1 MAMIRKT
8 WVAIALLVTISV
20 AGSGGFALGGEP
32 AAAPSDP
39 MVQMKTL
46 ADQIIAAAKEPECKS
61 ASQACREKLRS
72 LVEGHW
78 DISEMARMALGV
90 HWKELDNNERQR
102 FAKLFAD
109 LTEAI
114 YLSRANLSKA
124 EGVSKD
130 VKVDF
135 VREIRDGDSYS
146 QVNTYVTLQGHDKP
160 IGVNYRLRRDG
171 DVWKAYDVL
180 VDGISIVSNYRN
192 QFSRVINNKGYPEL
206 VRELQQ
212 KIQQVNSSEGT

>member
-1 MAMIRKT
+1 MIRKT
-8 WVAIALLVTISV
+8 CVAIALLVALSI
-20 AGSGGFALGGEP
+20 AGLGGLALAGEP
-32 AAAPSDP
+32 APSDA
-39 MVQMKTL
+39 MAQMKTL
-46 ADQIIAAAKEPECKS
+46 ADQIITAAKGPECKA
-61 ASQACREKLRS
+61 ASQACQQKLRS

-90 HWKELDNNERQR
+90 HWKDLDDNERQR

-135 VREIRDGDSYS
+135 VREIRDSDSYS

-160 IGVNYRLRRDG
+160 IAVNYRLRRDG

-212 KIQQVNSSEGT
+212 KIQQVNSSPGT

>member
-1 MAMIRKT
+1 MIRKT
-8 WVAIALLVTISV
+8 WVGIALLMAIAV
-20 AGSGGFALGGEP
+20 AGSGGFALAGEP

-39 MVQMKTL
+39 MVQLKTL
-46 ADQIIAAAKEPECKS
+46 ADQIIAAARGPECQS
-61 ASQACREKLRS
+61 ASPACQEKLRS

-78 DISEMARMALGV
+78 DVAEMARMALGV
-90 HWKELDNNERQR
+90 HWKELDDNERQR
-102 FAKLFAD
+102 FAKLFGD

-114 YLSRANLSKA
+114 YLSRAKLSKA
-124 EGVSKD
+124 KGLSKD

-135 VREIRDGDSYS
+135 VREVRDGDSYS
-146 QVNTYVTLQGHDKP
+146 QVNTNVTLQGHDKP
-160 IGVNYRLRRDG
+160 ISVNYRLKRDG
-171 DVWKAYDVL
+171 EVWKAYDVI

-212 KIQQVNSSEGT
+212 KVQQVNSSEGT

>member
-8 WVAIALLVTISV
+8 CVVIALLAAISV
-20 AGSGGFALGGEP
+20 AGSGGLALGGEP

-39 MVQMKTL
+39 MVQMKAL
-46 ADQIIAAAKEPECKS
+46 ANQILAAANQPECKS
-61 ASQACREKLRS
+61 ASPACREKLRS
-72 LVEGHW
+72 LVEQHW

-90 HWKELDNNERQR
+90 HWKGLDDNERQH

-114 YLSRANLSKA
+114 YLSRSNLSKA
-124 EGVSKD
+124 QGATKD
-130 VKVDF
+130 VKVEF
-135 VREIRDGDSYS
+135 VREIRDGDDYS
-146 QVNTYVTLQGHDKP
+146 QVNTYVTLQGRDKP
-160 IGVNYRLRRDG
+160 ISVNYRLKRDG

-206 VRELQQ
+206 VRQLQQ
-212 KIQQVNSSEGT
+212 KIQQVNASEGT

>member
-1 MAMIRKT
+1 
-8 WVAIALLVTISV
+8 VAISI
-20 AGSGGFALGGEP
+20 AGSGSFALGGEP
-32 AAAPSDP
+32 ANGPSDP

-46 ADQIIAAAKEPECKS
+46 ADQIIAAAKGPECKS
-61 ASQACREKLRS
+61 ASQACREELRS

-90 HWKELDNNERQR
+90 HWKQLDDSERQR
-102 FAKLFAD
+102 FAKLFGD

-114 YLSRANLSKA
+114 YLSRAKLSKA
-124 EGVSKD
+124 EDLSKD

-135 VREIRDGDSYS
+135 VREIFDGDSYS
-146 QVNTYVTLQGHDKP
+146 QVNTYVTLQGQDEP
-160 IGVNYRLRRDG
+160 IGVNYRLKRDG

-206 VRELQQ
+206 VRELQE
-212 KIQQVNSSEGT
+212 KVQQINSSEATQTR

>member
-8 WVAIALLVTISV
+8 CVAIALLVAILI

-32 AAAPSDP
+32 AAASSGP

-46 ADQIIAAAKEPECKS
+46 ADQLIAAARGPECQS
-61 ASQACREKLRS
+61 GQQACREKLRS

-90 HWKELDNNERQR
+90 HWKELDDHERQR
-102 FAKLFAD
+102 FAKLFGD

-114 YLSRANLSKA
+114 YLSRAKLSKA
-124 EGVSKD
+124 EDLSKD

-135 VREIRDGDSYS
+135 VREILDGDSYS

-160 IGVNYRLRRDG
+160 IGVNYRLKRDG
-171 DVWKAYDVL
+171 DVWKAYDVI

-206 VRELQQ
+206 VRELQE
-212 KIQQVNSSEGT
+212 KVQQVNSSQGT